1 MSKPKQPIA
10 IYYEHPHWFLPLFAE
25 LERRGTPFVKINAAQ
40 HHFDPSQLNGPAYNP
55 PRFAEYGGLRGPE
68 RVKTS
73 ANNSIFDVG
82 NPLTIS
88 KPNGGRK

>member
-1 MSKPKQPIA
+1 MAGVNVPPPSGGIRKP
-10 IYYEHPHWFLPLFAE
+10 
-25 LERRGTPFVKINAAQ
+25 T
-40 HHFDPSQLNGPAYNP
+40 DPSQLNGPAYNP

-68 RVKTS
+68 KVKTS